1 MPVVKTLLL
10 GIAVLLP
17 FVKVYASG
25 MKDQASIGID
35 TYSDN
40 GDVQVYSPSLS
51 LMKGLTKDLFLN
63 FRMRI
68 DAISAASIRNGGGTT
83 STTTVA
89 TASTK
94 SGEDDEGAPMFDDVR
109 YAPSLALSYDDGDN
123 AASGGVYYSTEQDYE
138 GFSFFGSY
146 VRQLNEQNTAVGIGF
161 SQSSDTWSPNN
172 GRQLPVDYRRERKID
187 VSVNQLLSPT
197 AQVQFVYS
205 NLYSEGFLSS
215 PYHYVM
221 DGTTTLYEIY
231 PDRRTGHAFA
241 LKGVML
247 LDRDDSLHGGYR
259 YYFDDWGIGSH
270 TVDAEWMHDF
280 SASVTSGLR
289 LRYYTQTASDFAK
302 AAGDYSPSDK
312 YVVVDYRMSAF
323 DSFDIGIPF
332 IYKPSPTSD
341 LKWTASVDYY
351 QTSDNAYIQNWYN
364 VPKLQAFYTTLTVE
378 FGY

>member
-1 MPVVKTLLL
+1 MQVGRTFFLWFLM
-10 GIAVLLP
+10 LLP
-17 FVKVYASG
+17 FVKGYASG
-25 MKDQASIGID
+25 LKEEASIGFD

-40 GDVQVYSPSLS
+40 GDVQVYSPTVM
-51 LMKGLTKDLFLN
+51 LMKSLTKELFLN

-68 DAISAASIRNGGGTT
+68 DAISAASIRDGGATQPA
-83 STTTVA
+83 TVA
-89 TASTK
+89 SASAR
-94 SGEDDEGAPMFDDVR
+94 GDEDEGPMFDDVR
-109 YAPSLALSYDDGDN
+109 YAPSLAASYDDGVN
-123 AASGGVYYSTEQDYE
+123 AGSAGVYYTTEQDYD

-146 VRQLNEQNTAVGIGF
+146 VRQFNEQNTALGIGF

-172 GRQLPVDYRRERKID
+172 GRQLPVDYRKERKID
-187 VSVNQLLSPT
+187 FSVNQLLSPT

-205 NLYSEGFLSS
+205 NLYSDGFLAS
-215 PYHYVM
+215 PYHYVE
-221 DGTTTLYEIY
+221 DGRYMLYENY

-241 LKGVML
+241 VKGVMM

-259 YYFDDWGIGSH
+259 YYYDDWGIASH
-270 TVDAEWMHDF
+270 TANVEWLRDF

-289 LRYYTQTASDFAK
+289 FRYYTQTAADFTKQVDGYSRSD
-302 AAGDYSPSDK
+302 P

-332 IYKPSPTSD
+332 IYKPSPTGD
-341 LKWTASVDYY
+341 VKWSASIDYY

-364 VPKLQAFYTTLTVE
+364 VPKLQALYTTLTVE